1 MASPSHLAL
10 ERKERA
16 ELSRG
21 PQVSLEVLPF
31 AAALIGASGSVEAY
45 NREWASART
54 EFLEL
59 PVVREGVR
67 AILASESKRVTEQI
81 GERGNRCRV
90 VITPNPTTSGTGALV
105 VLQRMELPPQPD
117 KMPESEK
124 MATFGR
130 LLGGVVHDF
139 ANLLT
144 MISGYSEILLNRLG
158 DHHRLRDEL
167 EEIRKAANRGARL
180 TGQLLGFTRGRTAEP
195 SLLDLNEIVTGILRM
210 LHPIIG
216 EHLNLETALAP
227 DLGKVLADP
236 GQIEQVLMN
245 LVLNARDAMPRGGKI
260 VVETRNFEVG
270 EPGPMGQGASP
281 AGQGAG
287 AASQIIKANGV
298 SAGRYVM
305 LSVSDTGHGID
316 PGIMD
321 RLWEPLFTTKPE
333 GKGTGLGLN
342 TVRKVVQESGGSVW
356 VRSVVGQ
363 GTTFFVCL
371 PQAQAPVWER
381 PSSVDPLNLLRPLPL
396 STQAGSETVLIV
408 EDESGVRRLLRYV
421 LEGRGYQVLE
431 AANGEDAL
439 RVYQQAGQIDLVLT
453 DIIMPQMGGRELA
466 DRLCNLDPNVRI
478 VFMSGY
484 TDDVL
489 VRTGELGKGM
499 SFLQKPLRPDT
510 LATKVREALDSPS
523 RPFSPR

>member
-10 ERKERA
+10 GRKERA
-16 ELSRG
+16 ELSRAA
-21 PQVSLEVLPF
+21 QVSLEALPF
-31 AAALIGASGSVEAY
+31 AAALIGTSGSVDAY
-45 NREWASART
+45 NREWASVRT
-54 EFLEL
+54 EFLEV
-59 PVVREGVR
+59 PTVREGVR
-67 AILASESKRVTEQI
+67 AVLAAESKRVTEQI
-81 GERGNRCRV
+81 AERANRYRV
-90 VITPNPTTSGTGALV
+90 IITPHPTSSGLGALV
-105 VLQRMELPPQPD
+105 VLQRMEPPPQPD

-124 MATFGR
+124 MATVGR

-144 MISGYSEILLNRLG
+144 MISGYSEILLNRVD

-180 TGQLLGFTRGRTAEP
+180 TAQLLGFTRGRTAER
-195 SLLDLNEIVTGILRM
+195 SVLDLNEIVTGILRM

-216 EHLNLETALAP
+216 EHLHLETALAP

-270 EPGPMGQGASP
+270 ETGA

-287 AASQIIKANGV
+287 GV
-298 SAGRYVM
+298 TAGRYVM

-342 TVRKVVQESGGSVW
+342 TVRKIVQESGGSVW
-356 VRSVVGQ
+356 VRSLVGQ

-371 PQAQAPVWER
+371 PQAQAPVRER
-381 PSSVDPLNLLRPLPL
+381 ASGVDPQNLHRPLPFRAH
-396 STQAGSETVLIV
+396 TGSETVLIV

-421 LEGRGYQVLE
+421 LEGRGYHVLE
-431 AANGEDAL
+431 APNGEEAL
-439 RVYQQAGQIDLVLT
+439 RVYQQSGQIDLVLT
-453 DIIMPQMGGRELA
+453 DIIMPHMGGRELA
-466 DRLCNLDPNVRI
+466 DRLCNLDPKVRI

-489 VRTGELGKGM
+489 VRTGELGKDM

-510 LATKVREALDSPS
+510 LASKVREALDSPS
-523 RPFSPR
+523 RPFNPR